1 VARQIEP
8 LDARPGD
15 IVTFRDSDRDGVLV
29 THRVRSI
36 RRKADKVQFVTKG
49 DANNSSE
56 HWQVGVDDTIGRTL
70 YRLPALGRVFAFG
83 HTRTGILA
91 LVLLPLLLLGTLEIA
106 SIWRSDDDG
115 EADGQ
120 ASP

>member
-1 VARQIEP
+1 
-8 LDARPGD
+8 
-15 IVTFRDSDRDGVLV
+15 VLV
-29 THRVRSI
+29 THRVRSV
-36 RRKADKVQFVTKG
+36 RRQADEVRFVTKG

-56 HWQVGVDDTIGRTL
+56 RWQVGVDDNIGRTL
-70 YRLPALGRVFAFG
+70 YRLPALGHVFAFG

-106 SIWRSDDDG
+106 SIWRSDDDA
-115 EADGQ
+115 EADAG